1 VNPAIGDLDA
11 GMLLVVFWF
20 DNFLRGDGRA
30 PLLAVAGEWMAETA
44 TVALAE
50 ELAGWLATPCRVR
63 PQQPSR
69 RVGVGPARRGP
80 PRPRGSA
87 FGLVPGEVLAARI
100 ISARTPVPYP
110 RMKTGSRVPDARLMA
125 SNFCTRPSRP
135 TIHWRSIG
143 VSSRRLA
150 PPGPPT
156 SEEVGHLLKDGYT

>member
-1 VNPAIGDLDA
+1 MNPAIGDLDA

-30 PLLAVAGEWMAETA
+30 PLLAVAGGWMAATA

-50 ELAGWLATPCRVR
+50 ELAGWLATPCRVG
-63 PQQPSR
+63 PQQACR

-100 ISARTPVPYP
+100 ISARTPVPYL
-110 RMKTGSRVPDARLMA
+110 RIKIAKSSARTPTHDEQILHRA
-125 SNFCTRPSRP
+125 RPLRGNAP
-135 TIHWRSIG
+135 ATI
-143 VSSRRLA
+143 
-150 PPGPPT
+150 
-156 SEEVGHLLKDGYT
+156 LLPN